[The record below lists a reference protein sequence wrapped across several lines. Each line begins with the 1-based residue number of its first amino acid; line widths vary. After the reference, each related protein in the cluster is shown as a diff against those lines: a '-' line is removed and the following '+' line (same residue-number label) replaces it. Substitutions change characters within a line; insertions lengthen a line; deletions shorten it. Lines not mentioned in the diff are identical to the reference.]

1 MIAMMPDVGTER
13 PSRRSVLVGI
23 AASAGAAASPPAKA
37 GKASGDSIDQRLAEL
52 GVILPNP
59 AAPVATYA
67 PFRTVGRH
75 VFIAGQGPAASAGV
89 AIFGK
94 VGRELT
100 TEQGYAAA
108 RLAGISIL
116 AQAKA
121 ACGGDLGRIS
131 HWVHLTGYVNCVDDF
146 ADHPKV
152 VNGASDLLQAVF
164 GDNGLHARAAVGVS
178 SLPFNLAVEIEAS
191 FALTD

>member
-1 MIAMMPDVGTER
+1 MVETTPGAWAMGLG
-13 PSRRSVLVGI
+13 RRSVLIGL
-23 AASAGAAASPPAKA
+23 AACAAVVRPAAARRMSE
-37 GKASGDSIDQRLAEL
+37 GRIERRLADL
-52 GVILPNP
+52 GIVLPEP
-59 AAPVATYA
+59 APPVATYA
-67 PFRTVGRH
+67 PFRAVGRH
-75 VFIAGQGPAASAGV
+75 VFIAGQGPAASAGA

-100 TEQGYAAA
+100 TEQGYMAA
-108 RLAGISIL
+108 RLAGISVL

-121 ACGGDLGRIS
+121 ACGGDLDRIS
-131 HWVHLTGYVNCVDDF
+131 HWVRLIGYVNCVDNF

-152 VNGASDLLQAVF
+152 INGASDLLQEVF

-191 FALTD
+191 FALAN